1 MEAHAE
7 QGRRLP
13 RREHEEEEMRAYY
26 RDAQEGYLL
35 LTQYQPEHPSSSC
48 IGGDLKSINR
58 GGVFLVTTSPKIR
71 ILLEQPSIS
80 YLGYVLSFLQMPQ
93 HVRCQRDA
101 EEEGC
106 YGGDCDR
113 CSVFSEEHCHCM
125 VVSII

>member
-1 MEAHAE
+1 
-7 QGRRLP
+7 
-13 RREHEEEEMRAYY
+13 MRAYY

-80 YLGYVLSFLQMPQ
+80 HLAG
-93 HVRCQRDA
+93 
-101 EEEGC
+101 GC
-106 YGGDCDR
+106 KW
-113 CSVFSEEHCHCM
+113 HKK
-125 VVSII
+125 VVVGEFEMLRSIIWQKIKF